1 VSSHV
6 ANANFCLIALALV
19 TLSGCGMM
27 AHGQNAEG
35 VALYQQGYYHRA
47 LESFQ
52 EAVVSDPENGDAYYN
67 IAATYHQLS
76 KVDTEHGYGQQ
87 AESYYNL
94 ALDHAPDHVDCHRGL
109 AVLLVEQGSSD
120 KAFRLLERWAD
131 RSPALAAPHVEW
143 ARLSEEFDD
152 PAAAR
157 QQLLLAIEAEPT
169 NPRALTA
176 LGQLN
181 ETEGHTA
188 QALANYQ
195 RSLWHDS
202 LQPDVR
208 ARIAALQTTVR
219 AGTPPPAGV
228 APTRT
233 VTTPPPVV
241 R

>member
-1 VSSHV
+1 MTTHAASAGLCLAAV
-6 ANANFCLIALALV
+6 AVL

-27 AHGQNAEG
+27 AHGQNSEG
-35 VALYQQGYYHRA
+35 VTLYQQGYYQKA

-52 EAVVSDPENGDAYYN
+52 QAVASDPNNADAYYN

-76 KVDTEHGYGQQ
+76 KVDSQHGYAEQ

-120 KAFRLLERWAD
+120 KAYRLLERWSE
-131 RSPALAAPHVEW
+131 RSPSLSEPHVEL
-143 ARLSEEFDD
+143 ARLYEEFGDSEN
-152 PAAAR
+152 AR
-157 QQLLLAIEAEPT
+157 QQLLAAIEIEPT
-169 NPRALTA
+169 SPRALTA

-181 ETEGHTA
+181 EKEGNYA

-202 LQPDVR
+202 MQPDVQ
-208 ARIAALQTTVR
+208 ARVAALQSARPAGAPT
-219 AGTPPPAGV
+219 AGT

-233 VTTPPPVV
+233 VNTPPPVT

>member
-1 VSSHV
+1 VRTHV
-6 ANANFCLIALALV
+6 AIASFCLAALAVV

-27 AHGQNAEG
+27 THGQNAQG
-35 VALYQQGYYHRA
+35 VALYQQGFYHRA

-52 EAVVSDPENGDAYYN
+52 EAVVSDPDNADAYYN

-76 KVDTEHGYGQQ
+76 KVDTERGYSEQ

-94 ALDHAPDHVDCHRGL
+94 ALDHAPDHVDCHRAL

-120 KAFRLLERWAD
+120 KAFRLLEGWAD
-131 RSPALAAPHVEW
+131 RSPSLAAPHVEL
-143 ARLSEEFDD
+143 ARLYEEFSD
-152 PAAAR
+152 PGAAR
-157 QQLLLAIEAEPT
+157 QQLLAAIEVEPT

-181 ETEGHTA
+181 EKEGNTA

-208 ARIAALQTTVR
+208 ARIAALQSSTR
-219 AGTPPPAGV
+219 PAAAPAAGV

-233 VTTPPPVV
+233 VTTPPPVT

>member
-1 VSSHV
+1 MRTHV
-6 ANANFCLIALALV
+6 ANAYYCLAALAV
-19 TLSGCGMM
+19 ATLSGCGMM

-35 VALYQQGYYHRA
+35 VTLYQQGYYHRA

-52 EAVVSDPENGDAYYN
+52 QAVVSNPDSGDAYYN

-76 KVDTEHGYGQQ
+76 KVDTQHGYAEQ
-87 AESYYNL
+87 AESYYNQ

-120 KAFRLLERWAD
+120 KAYRLLERWAD
-131 RSPALAAPHVEW
+131 RSPSLAAPHVEL
-143 ARLSEEFDD
+143 ARLYEEFDD
-152 PAAAR
+152 DNGAR
-157 QQLLLAIEAEPT
+157 EQLLSAIEVEPT

-181 ETEGHTA
+181 EKEGNYS

-195 RSLWHDS
+195 RSLWHDAM
-202 LQPDVR
+202 QPEVQ
-208 ARIAALQTTVR
+208 ARIAALQSSTIPAT
-219 AGTPPPAGV
+219 APPAGV

-233 VTTPPPVV
+233 VTTPPPVT

>member
-1 VSSHV
+1 VRTHV
-6 ANANFCLIALALV
+6 ANASLYLAALAVV

-35 VALYQQGYYHRA
+35 VTLYQQGFYHRA

-76 KVDTEHGYGQQ
+76 KVDTEHGYSDQ

-94 ALDHAPDHVDCHRGL
+94 ALDHAPDHVDCHRAL

-120 KAFRLLERWAD
+120 KAYRLLERWAD
-131 RSPALAAPHVEW
+131 RSPSLAAPHIEL
-143 ARLSEEFDD
+143 ARLYEEFDD
-152 PAAAR
+152 AGAAR
-157 QQLLLAIEAEPT
+157 QQLLAAIEVEPT

-181 ETEGHTA
+181 EKEGNTA
-188 QALANYQ
+188 QALANYE

-208 ARIAALQTTVR
+208 ARVAALQTSTR
-219 AGTPPPAGV
+219 AATPPPAAV

-233 VTTPPPVV
+233 VATPPPVT